1 MEPLRK
7 RAEDIPLLVEHLLD
21 KLTVQLSRPLKVST
35 EALQALTEYPWPGN
49 IREVETVMER
59 AALLFEGPQI
69 ELDNLPPAIAQ
80 RSALVKGKSVVQPIQ
95 TLEQAEKSA
104 ILIATQAANGNL
116 TKAAQ
121 SLGTS
126 RTTLWR
132 KMKELGIS
140 IESPS

>member
-21 KLTVQLSRPLKVST
+21 KLTIQLSRPLKVSA
-35 EALQALTEYPWPGN
+35 EALEALTEYPWPGN

-69 ELDNLPPAIAQ
+69 ELENLPPAIAK

-104 ILIATQAANGNL
+104 ILTATQAANGNL

-121 SLGTS
+121 SLGIS

-140 IESPS
+140 LESPT

>member
-21 KLTVQLSRPLKVST
+21 KLTVQLNRPLKVST

-69 ELDNLPPAIAQ
+69 ELDNLPPAIAK
-80 RSALVKGKSVVQPIQ
+80 RSALVRGKSVVKPIQ

-121 SLGTS
+121 SLGIS

-132 KMKELGIS
+132 KIKELGIS
-140 IESPS
+140 IESHS

>member
-1 MEPLRK
+1 
-7 RAEDIPLLVEHLLD
+7 LD
-21 KLTVQLSRPLKVST
+21 KLTIQLSRPIKVSAET
-35 EALQALTEYPWPGN
+35 LQALMQYPWPGN

-69 ELDNLPPAIAQ
+69 ELENLPPSIAK
-80 RSALVKGKSVVQPIQ
+80 RSALVKGKSMVQPIQ

-104 ILIATQAANGNL
+104 ILTATQAANGNL

-121 SLGTS
+121 SLGIS

-132 KMKELGIS
+132 KIKELGIS
-140 IESPS
+140 LESNS